1 MDGANVEIADLVGN
15 DNIYI
20 FGKSSEEVIAHYE
33 NRDYIS
39 KDYYNKDEEIR
50 EMVDFIVSDSLL
62 KIGKKENLERLH
74 KELINKDWFM
84 TLLDIKE
91 YIQKKEEIIADY
103 EDREKWSKM
112 MLINIAKAGF
122 FSSDRTILEYNQ
134 DIWNV

>member
-50 EMVDFIVSDSLL
+50 EMVDFIVSDLYSKLV
-62 KIGKKENLERLH
+62 KKR
-74 KELINKDWFM
+74 I
-84 TLLDIKE
+84 
-91 YIQKKEEIIADY
+91 
-103 EDREKWSKM
+103 
-112 MLINIAKAGF
+112 
-122 FSSDRTILEYNQ
+122 
-134 DIWNV
+134 